1 LKRDCGSYQIKVL
14 GKTKLVFPLNI
25 EGKMRRISY
34 KIFVA
39 LSLVLAVGLVSV
51 SAKEGV
57 TKLPKN
63 KAGLSVK
70 ADKPYVVMVDGVEVG
85 TAGVG
90 TENVFVIEPG
100 THNVQILN
108 PDPKGKS
115 FSRDYTFKKGLRE
128 CICLKTNENITN
140 RACPYFISVDAP
152 DRVLKGD
159 LVTFA
164 AFNSVSASNY
174 STGSGSGTAT
184 NAGSNTNQ
192 TGTFNNSGQG
202 TASNNDNNSNS
213 NPTFVAPVL
222 NYVWR
227 VTPETARITSGLGT
241 PSITVDTSGVPAGQ
255 TVRAELDVTDGVWD
269 KTCGQMVASN
279 VSIYEL
285 ERPRSFKVEEFISR
299 TFDDDKARLDAF
311 AQALQNS
318 PDAAGYII
326 VYQGNNKSDLRK
338 ANSSKLAARSLTY
351 LVQNRGVSPTRVQTT
366 EGGMRERTTYEFW
379 IIPPGADIPIATPR

>member
-1 LKRDCGSYQIKVL
+1 L
-14 GKTKLVFPLNI
+14 GKILFVFPLNI

-34 KIFVA
+34 KIFIA
-39 LSLVLAVGLVSV
+39 LSLVLAIALVSV

-57 TKLPKN
+57 SKLPKN
-63 KAGLSVK
+63 KSGLSVK
-70 ADKPYVVMVDGVEVG
+70 ADKPYVVLVDGVEVG

-90 TENVFVIEPG
+90 SENVFFVEPG
-100 THNVQILN
+100 THNVQIVN

-128 CICLKTNENITN
+128 CICLKTNENVSS
-140 RACPYFISVDAP
+140 RACPYNISVDAP

-164 AFNSVSASNY
+164 AFNSVTASNY
-174 STGSGSGTAT
+174 NTGSGSGTSSAT
-184 NAGSNTNQ
+184 GSNTTQSGSLNS
-192 TGTFNNSGQG
+192 GNASGQG
-202 TASNNDNNSNS
+202 TTSNS
-213 NPTFVAPVL
+213 DGNSTFVAPVL

-227 VTPETARITSGLGT
+227 VTPETARVTSGLGT

-285 ERPRSFKVEEFISR
+285 ERPRSYKVEEFISR

-326 VYQGNNKSDLRK
+326 VYQGNNKSDIKK

-351 LVQNRGVSPTRVQTT
+351 LVQNRGVSPTRIQTT

-379 IIPPGADIPIATPR
+379 IIPPGADVPVATPR